1 MEKLKVLLLFGGES
15 AEHEVSV
22 ISARSVCSAIDSSRY
37 DVLPVGISRA
47 GQWCLSESGYDALD
61 CQAVSPEKMTSVHL
75 AIDSG
80 ALIRSDNGRP
90 VDEVFDIVFPLL
102 HGPNGEDGTVQGLL
116 ELAGLPY
123 VGAGVAAS
131 AVGMDKELARA
142 VFMAK
147 GLAQTDYL
155 VVHKSRWQSHP
166 NKVIDEIEDTLE
178 YPVFVKPVNLGSS
191 IGISKAADRDSLEKA
206 IQKAACYDIKIMV
219 ERSVELARE
228 LECAVLGNERP
239 RASIIGE
246 IVPGAEFYDY
256 STKYLDDRSQ
266 LIVPADLPDSISE
279 KIKEM
284 SIEAFKAVD
293 GAGLSRVDFLMSPS
307 GEILINEINTMPG
320 FTPIS
325 MYPRLWEASG
335 IEYAELIDK
344 LIELGLARYQQRS
357 EIGSDVS

>member
-1 MEKLKVLLLFGGES
+1 MKKLKVLLLFGGQS

-22 ISARSVCSAIDSSRY
+22 ISARSVCAAIDPNRY
-37 DVLPVGISRA
+37 DVLPVGIGRS
-47 GQWCLSESGYDALD
+47 GQWCLSESGYNPLD
-61 CQAVSPEKMTSVHL
+61 CKTVLPEKMTSVHL

-80 ALIRSDNGRP
+80 ELIRSDNGRP

-155 VVHKSRWQSHP
+155 VVHKSRWQSHA
-166 NKVIDEIEDTLE
+166 NDIIVEIEDTLA
-178 YPVFVKPVNLGSS
+178 YPLFVKPVNLGSS
-191 IGISKAADRDSLEKA
+191 IGISKATDRDSLEKA

-239 RASIIGE
+239 QASTVGE

-266 LIVPADLPDSISE
+266 LIVPADLPDAISE

-284 SIEAFKAVD
+284 SIEAFRAVD

-307 GEILINEINTMPG
+307 GDIMINEINTMPG

-335 IEYAELIDK
+335 TEYPRLIDK
-344 LIELGLARYQQRS
+344 LIELGLARYHQRS
-357 EIGSDVS
+357 EVGSDVS

>member
-1 MEKLKVLLLFGGES
+1 MKKLKVLLLFGGQS

-22 ISARSVCSAIDSSRY
+22 ISARSVRAAIDPNRY
-37 DVLPVGISRA
+37 DVLPVGISRS

-61 CQAVSPEKMTSVHL
+61 CQAVSPKKMTSVHL

-155 VVHKSRWQSHP
+155 VVSKSRWQSHASQ
-166 NKVIDEIEDTLE
+166 IIEEIEDTLE

-191 IGISKAADRDSLEKA
+191 IGISKVADRDSLEKA
-206 IQKAACYDIKIMV
+206 IDKAACYDIKIMV

-228 LECAVLGNERP
+228 LECAVLGNECP

-266 LIVPADLPDSISE
+266 LIVPADLPESISE

-284 SIEAFKAVD
+284 SIEAFRAVD

-307 GEILINEINTMPG
+307 GEIVINEINTMPG

-335 IEYAELIDK
+335 IRYPELIDK

-357 EIGSDVS
+357 EVGSDVS

>member
-1 MEKLKVLLLFGGES
+1 MKKLKVLLLFGGES

-22 ISARSVCSAIDSSRY
+22 ISARSVCAAIDQNRY
-37 DVLPVGISRA
+37 ECICVSFCCA
-47 GQWCLSESGYDALD
+47 GQWWLSESGDVELEGKVGA
-61 CQAVSPEKMTSVHL
+61 PEKMTSVHL

-90 VDEVFDIVFPLL
+90 VDQVFDIVFPLL

-116 ELAGLPY
+116 ALAGLPY

-147 GLAQTDYL
+147 GLTQTDYL
-155 VVHKSRWQSHP
+155 VAHKSRWQSHASQ
-166 NKVIDEIEDTLE
+166 VIKEIEDTLE

-191 IGISKAADRDSLEKA
+191 IGISKATDRDSLEKA

-219 ERSVELARE
+219 ERSVEFARE
-228 LECAVLGNERP
+228 LECAVLGNDNP

-266 LIVPADLPDSISE
+266 
-279 KIKEM
+279 
-284 SIEAFKAVD
+284 
-293 GAGLSRVDFLMSPS
+293 
-307 GEILINEINTMPG
+307 
-320 FTPIS
+320 
-325 MYPRLWEASG
+325 
-335 IEYAELIDK
+335 
-344 LIELGLARYQQRS
+344 
-357 EIGSDVS
+357 

>member
-37 DVLPVGISRA
+37 DVLPVGLSRA

-61 CQAVSPEKMTSVHL
+61 CQAVSAEKMTSVHL

-90 VDEVFDIVFPLL
+90 VEEVFDIAFPLL

-325 MYPRLWEASG
+325 MYPRLWEASR

-357 EIGSDVS
+357 EVGSDVS